1 MGEKHREQVDLI
13 ANPGAGGNIAKR
25 VVGFELGED
34 PFLAALKMATRPGNR
49 GAVAGAYFGIQW
61 ISLQHGGLWQLEG
74 EAAQRSVA
82 FNITGDSRD
91 TRTPCRV
98 PGMADVSGTTRRRV
112 LLLIPTLGGGGA
124 ERVFVTLLRYLD
136 QSRLQ
141 LALAVVDSREAAY
154 RADVPRD
161 VELIDL
167 HCTRVRYAL
176 PKIMRLIWQRR
187 PDVVFST
194 LGHLNLA
201 LAMFRPLLPNG
212 VRYIGRESNIVS
224 EVLSGYTHPR
234 LWGWAYRRF
243 YPRFDV
249 VVCQSVDMRAD
260 LIGHFAFPPGKAV
273 MIHNPVDIERIR
285 CLSAEVIST
294 DYEPPASHSETAPLL
309 VAAGRLSHQKGFD
322 LLIEA
327 LALCEDKRPRLTLL
341 GEGPLRPALEELARQ
356 RGVGDRVRFAGF
368 QKNPYPFFVRADA
381 FVLSSRYEGFPN
393 VVLEALACGTS
404 VIAMPCPGGVA
415 EIAELA
421 GGVLIASA
429 VDAESLSV
437 AIKRLFAGATRARR
451 ITLTAF
457 HVDKIVEQYQKL
469 LMDEAL
475 PKR

>member
-1 MGEKHREQVDLI
+1 MTE
-13 ANPGAGGNIAKR
+13 
-25 VVGFELGED
+25 
-34 PFLAALKMATRPGNR
+34 
-49 GAVAGAYFGIQW
+49 
-61 ISLQHGGLWQLEG
+61 
-74 EAAQRSVA
+74 
-82 FNITGDSRD
+82 
-91 TRTPCRV
+91 TRTH
-98 PGMADVSGTTRRRV
+98 
-112 LLLIPTLGGGGA
+112 LLFLTPSLHGGGA
-124 ERVFVTLLRYLD
+124 ERVIVTLLRHMNRSLF
-136 QSRLQ
+136 RLG
-141 LALAVVDSREAAY
+141 LAVVDMREAVY
-154 RADVPRD
+154 RDEVPKD

-167 HCTRVRYAL
+167 GCTRVRYAL
-176 PKIMRLIWQRR
+176 PKIMRLIWQKR

-201 LAMFRPLLPNG
+201 LAMLRPLLPNG
-212 VRYIGRESNIVS
+212 VRYVGRECNIVS

-260 LIGHFAFPPGKAV
+260 LIGHFAFPPGKAG

-285 CLSAEVIST
+285 CLSAEVIPT
-294 DYEPPASHSETAPLL
+294 DYEPPASHFETAPHL
-309 VAAGRLSHQKGFD
+309 VAAGRLCHQKGFD

-341 GEGPLRPALEELARQ
+341 GEGPLRPALEKLARQ

-421 GGVLIASA
+421 GGVLLASA
-429 VDAESLSV
+429 VDAKALSI
-437 AIKRLFAGATRARR
+437 AIERFIDAEGR
-451 ITLTAF
+451 IGSITIAPF
-457 HVDKIVEQYQKL
+457 QVNSIVDQYQKL
-469 LMDEAL
+469 LMRGYFTHG
-475 PKR
+475 PQGR